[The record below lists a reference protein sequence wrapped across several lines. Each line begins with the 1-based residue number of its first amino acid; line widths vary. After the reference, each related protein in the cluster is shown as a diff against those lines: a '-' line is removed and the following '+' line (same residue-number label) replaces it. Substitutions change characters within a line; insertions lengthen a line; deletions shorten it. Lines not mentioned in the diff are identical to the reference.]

1 MRLAAA
7 DGQGVPL
14 RRPAAARRRAAV
26 RWSLLLIGLLALI
39 LVPFALFDGSL
50 SALAVQGLEGARRE
64 PVTVIGF
71 VILLLALDVVLP
83 IPSSLVSTFAGAA
96 LGWTLGAA
104 AVWLGATLGGLIGY
118 ALGRSAGRGAAMRL
132 VGAEELARARRLVD
146 RVGPTALILTRA
158 VPVAAEAATL
168 LAGVARMRLLPFM
181 VATGI
186 GNLAVAV
193 IYAGVGSAAMSSESF
208 LFAFAGLVL
217 VPALGWGLWRV
228 WRARP

>member
-1 MRLAAA
+1 
-7 DGQGVPL
+7 
-14 RRPAAARRRAAV
+14 
-26 RWSLLLIGLLALI
+26 
-39 LVPFALFDGSL
+39 
-50 SALAVQGLEGARRE
+50 
-64 PVTVIGF
+64 
-71 VILLLALDVVLP
+71 
-83 IPSSLVSTFAGAA
+83 
-96 LGWTLGAA
+96 
-104 AVWLGATLGGLIGY
+104 
-118 ALGRSAGRGAAMRL
+118 
-132 VGAEELARARRLVD
+132 
-146 RVGPTALILTRA
+146 
-158 VPVAAEAATL
+158 VAAEAATL